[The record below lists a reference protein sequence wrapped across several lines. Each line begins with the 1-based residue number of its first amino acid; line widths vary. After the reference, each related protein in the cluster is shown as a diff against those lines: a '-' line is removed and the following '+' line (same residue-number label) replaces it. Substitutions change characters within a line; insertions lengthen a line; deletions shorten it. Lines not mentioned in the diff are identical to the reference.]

1 LILADKESKALQ
13 AKAKTEVTA
22 PAEQTRP
29 GLVFTPAVDIFETDK
44 EITLL
49 ADMPGV
55 KAEGL
60 NIDIRENILTLDGDV
75 KSPEGPD
82 EVDVLREYRT
92 GKYYRQ
98 FTLSQVIDQGK
109 IDAAMKDGVLR
120 LRLPKVEAATPRK
133 IAVKAK

>member
-1 LILADKESKALQ
+1 MMADTESKALQ
-13 AKAKTEVTA
+13 AKEKAEVTT

-29 GLVFTPAVDIFETDK
+29 GLVFTPAVDIFETEK

-55 KAEGL
+55 QAKDL
-60 NIDIRENILTLDGDV
+60 NIDLHENVLSLDGDV
-75 KSPEGPD
+75 KSPEGTD
-82 EVDVLREYRT
+82 EVDVIREYHT

-98 FTLSQVIDQGK
+98 FNLSQVIDQAK
-109 IDAAMKDGVLR
+109 IDAELKDGVLR

-133 IAVKAK
+133 IAVKSS

>member
-1 LILADKESKALQ
+1 MAETQSKALQ
-13 AKAKTEVTA
+13 AKEKAEITT

-55 KAEGL
+55 QAGEL
-60 NIDIRENILTLDGDV
+60 DIDLHENVLTLEGEV
-75 KSPEGPD
+75 QPPEGAN
-82 EVDVLREYRT
+82 EVDVIREYRT

-98 FTLSQVIDQGK
+98 FTLSQVIDQSK
-109 IDAAMKDGVLR
+109 IDADLRDGVLR
-120 LRLPKVEAATPRK
+120 LRLPKVEAARPRK
-133 IAVKAK
+133 IAVKS

>member
-1 LILADKESKALQ
+1 MAETESKALQ
-13 AKAKTEVTA
+13 AKEKAEVTT

-55 KAEGL
+55 KAGDL
-60 NIDIRENILTLDGDV
+60 NIDLREDVLTLNSDV
-75 KSPEGPD
+75 KAPEGAD
-82 EVDVLREYRT
+82 EVDVIREYRT

-98 FTLSQVIDQGK
+98 FTLSQVIDQAK
-109 IDAAMKDGVLR
+109 IDAELRDGVLR

-133 IAVKAK
+133 IAVKS

>member
-1 LILADKESKALQ
+1 MTDTESKALQ
-13 AKAKTEVTA
+13 AKEKAEVTT

-29 GLVFTPAVDIFETDK
+29 GLVFTPAVDIFETEK

-55 KAEGL
+55 KAGDL
-60 NIDIRENILTLDGDV
+60 NIDLNENVLTLDGEV
-75 KSPEGPD
+75 ESPEGSD
-82 EVDVLREYRT
+82 EADVIREYQT

-98 FTLSQVIDQGK
+98 FTLSQVIDQSK
-109 IDAAMKDGVLR
+109 IDAEMKDGVLR

-133 IAVKAK
+133 ITVKSS

>member
-1 LILADKESKALQ
+1 MAESESNALQ
-13 AKAKTEVTA
+13 AREKTEVAA

-29 GLVFTPAVDIFETDK
+29 GVIFTPAVDIFETDK

-55 KAEGL
+55 KAADL
-60 NIDIRENILTLDGDV
+60 NIDLHENVLTLQGDVRAPEAPNETDIIREYL
-75 KSPEGPD
+75 
-82 EVDVLREYRT
+82 T

-109 IDAAMKDGVLR
+109 IDAAIQDGVLR
-120 LRLPKVEAATPRK
+120 LRLPKVEAATPRR
-133 IAVKAK
+133 ITVKAA

>member
-1 LILADKESKALQ
+1 MADTESKALQ
-13 AKAKTEVTA
+13 PKAKAAVTA
-22 PAEQTRP
+22 PAEQMRP
-29 GLVFTPAVDIFETDK
+29 GLVFTPAVDIFENDK

-55 KAEGL
+55 KSGNL
-60 NIDIRENILTLDGDV
+60 NIDVRENTLTLEGDV
-75 KSPEGPD
+75 IPPEAPD

-92 GKYYRQ
+92 GKFYRQ

-109 IDAAMKDGVLR
+109 IGAEMKDGVLR

-133 IAVKAK
+133 ISVRSS

>member
-1 LILADKESKALQ
+1 MVDTESKALQ
-13 AKAKTEVTA
+13 AKEKAEMTT

-29 GLVFTPAVDIFETDK
+29 GVVFTPAVDIFETDK

-55 KAEGL
+55 QAADL
-60 NIDIRENILTLDGDV
+60 NIDLHENVLSLDGEV
-75 KSPEGPD
+75 NAPEGSGEAD
-82 EVDVLREYRT
+82 IIREYRT

-109 IDAAMKDGVLR
+109 IDAEMKDGVLR
-120 LRLPKVEAATPRK
+120 LSLPKVEAATPRR
-133 IAVKAK
+133 IAVKSS

>member
-1 LILADKESKALQ
+1 MADTERKAIQ
-13 AKAKTEVTA
+13 AKEKAEVSST
-22 PAEQTRP
+22 AEQTRP

-55 KAEGL
+55 TSKAL
-60 NIDIRENILTLDGDV
+60 NIDLHENILTLDGDIN
-75 KSPEGPD
+75 SPEAAD
-82 EVDVLREYRT
+82 EVDVMREYRT

-109 IDAAMKDGVLR
+109 IDAVLKEGVLR
-120 LRLPKVEAATPRK
+120 LRLPKVETAAPRK
-133 IAVKAK
+133 IAVKS

>member
-1 LILADKESKALQ
+1 MTDMESKALQ
-13 AKAKTEVTA
+13 AKEKAEVTS

-55 KAEGL
+55 KAEDL
-60 NIDIRENILTLDGDV
+60 NIDLNDNVLTLDGDV
-75 KSPEGPD
+75 TAPENAA
-82 EVDVLREYRT
+82 EVDVIREYRT

-98 FTLSQVIDQGK
+98 FSLSQVIDQEK
-109 IDAAMKDGVLR
+109 IKAEVKDGVLR
-120 LRLPKVEAATPRK
+120 LTLSKVKAATQRK
-133 IAVKAK
+133 IAVKSK

>member
-1 LILADKESKALQ
+1 MTETESKALQ
-13 AKAKTEVTA
+13 AKEKAELRT

-55 KAEGL
+55 KARDL
-60 NIDIRENILTLDGDV
+60 NIDLREDVLTLASDV
-75 KSPEGPD
+75 KSPEGAD
-82 EVDVLREYRT
+82 EVDVIREYRT

-98 FTLSQVIDQGK
+98 FTLSQVIDQSK
-109 IDAAMKDGVLR
+109 IDAELRDGVLR

-133 IAVKAK
+133 IAVKS

>member
-1 LILADKESKALQ
+1 MAETESKAIQ
-13 AKAKTEVTA
+13 AKEKAEVST

-29 GLVFTPAVDIFETDK
+29 GPAFTPAVDIFETDE

-55 KAEGL
+55 KAGDL
-60 NIDIRENILTLDGDV
+60 NIDLRDSVLTLDGDAR
-75 KSPEGPD
+75 SPEGDD
-82 EVDVLREYRT
+82 EVDIIREYRT

-98 FTLSQVIDQGK
+98 FTLSQVIDQAK
-109 IDAAMKDGVLR
+109 IDAELKEGVLR

-133 IAVKAK
+133 IAIKSS

>member
-1 LILADKESKALQ
+1 MADSESKALL
-13 AKAKTEVTA
+13 AKEKAEVA
-22 PAEQTRP
+22 SPAEQTRP

-55 KAEGL
+55 QADDL
-60 NIDIRENILTLDGDV
+60 NIDLRESVLTLEGDV
-75 KSPEGPD
+75 QPPEGTD
-82 EVDVLREYRT
+82 ETDVIREYRT

-98 FTLSQVIDQGK
+98 FTLSQVINQAK
-109 IDAAMKDGVLR
+109 IDAELRDGVLR

-133 IAVKAK
+133 IAVKT